1 MKKVGSSNSL
11 GKKSL
16 LKKSSNA
23 NVDSNVRIES
33 KMSSALSQAMGHVKE
48 FMTDSQKALIL
59 LREGKNFMD
68 ANDFKGAIEC
78 FNEGISLNPSVSL
91 FNMKAVCHKSMDLY
105 TEAYFDYSYTIRLE
119 PDVGSHYCSRGL
131 CLAKLKKASMAI
143 EDLDIAVELDPSSTH
158 LYSRAVT
165 FADFGKYESA
175 IDGEK

>member
-1 MKKVGSSNSL
+1 
-11 GKKSL
+11 
-16 LKKSSNA
+16 
-23 NVDSNVRIES
+23 
-33 KMSSALSQAMGHVKE
+33 MSTALSQAMNHVKE

-59 LREGKNFMD
+59 LREGKIFMD
-68 ANDFKGAIEC
+68 ASDFKGAIEC

-91 FNMKAVCHKSMDLY
+91 FNMKAACHKSMDLY

-143 EDLDIAVELDPSSTH
+143 EDLDIAVELDPSSSH

-165 FADFGKYESA
+165 FADFGKYEPA
-175 IDGEK
+175 IDGQKLFKTLKCSLT